1 MPRMETE
8 SMDITN
14 SYDER
19 SRISPEI
26 EGLDIIISRCTE
38 LVNLPDTDDNQEMK
52 VILRASIDD
61 TQKKK
66 DALDSAEDFV
76 FPKKT
81 ARPVSPL
88 ISEPV
93 TVNNI
98 FSDLESENEKEQV
111 APEENNETAILK
123 KKPKPPPQFILK

>member
-1 MPRMETE
+1 MSRMETE
-8 SMDITN
+8 SPDISN
-14 SYDER
+14 SCDER

-52 VILRASIDD
+52 TILRASIDD
-61 TQKKK
+61 AQKKK
-66 DALDSAEDFV
+66 DALDFAEDFV

-81 ARPVSPL
+81 ARPVSPF

-93 TVNNI
+93 TVNNS
-98 FSDLESENEKEQV
+98 FSDLESENDKEQV
-111 APEENNETAILK
+111 APEEINETAIPK
-123 KKPKPPPQFILK
+123 TKPPPNSS